1 MNGRIIIHIF
11 PSSSS
16 FPIFLGRLGDLGFN
30 VGIHP
35 VFGMYVGFFA
45 GICEFVV
52 SRGLITPGCFGRGVL
67 GGFR

>member
-1 MNGRIIIHIF
+1 MEGLSSISFLLLLRF
-11 PSSSS
+11 P
-16 FPIFLGRLGDLGFN
+16 FFLGRLGDLGLN

-35 VFGMYVGFFA
+35 FFGMYVGFFA
-45 GICEFVV
+45 GICGFVV